1 MSSITNGQPCLKPWL
16 TIFLS
21 ITSPIMAKNVVP
33 LELSFRLL
41 LGKCDYVYMLYVLSP
56 NELLKMAFL

>member
-1 MSSITNGQPCLKPWL
+1 
-16 TIFLS
+16 
-21 ITSPIMAKNVVP
+21 MAKNVVP